1 MLGWALDSLGYRI
14 RKAEREWRA
23 TNTVSREDAYGPIWR
38 QFVELSA
45 HPKRWVILYTTLLMV
60 LSASAWLCW
69 NVYPKCL
76 VFSYLS
82 QPFLK
87 TGQGLSVRLTYVT
100 VIWTIQATLTA
111 LVYPIVISFVTIL
124 LQRRYNAKV
133 ALYIYLADSAAIP
146 SGLGAFVLVGIIGV
160 QYLLAPLAP
169 PAVIPLWGV
178 LDGGAFLFNL
188 WLMATFIYHTFE
200 FIRPDKRAD
209 VMGRYA
215 TNIVWPVEL
224 RKHLMEPVLATV
236 IDEITT
242 IAVRQSGGQ
251 CTVAYNRLGLKRGVQ
266 LMKLQRAKDGQGLDV
281 RIRLLR
287 WSIAL
292 WTAQVRNRTRT
303 MGRCQK
309 GGKFSENLVLSAVR
323 RPGPE
328 LSGLVVYEDGCDN
341 VLPSQLAQKILRHAF
356 VFTANG
362 SEARKMTVKE
372 ILVDLQA
379 EARLALQS
387 EEEET
392 FRERLSEL
400 TEMYRRLVKASV
412 GNRNDTA
419 RGGYP
424 FIADSTNIGSML
436 FDVPVPVYQ
445 VWGRILTEAF
455 NASTNTIEKGTTAVK
470 EVFEKAHAV
479 AFELLKETTDIEM
492 VKYALSIPV
501 SVFYGAQT
509 WWQAKAEQQGDV
521 QHGVCH
527 PTALDPPLSA
537 NYRYSLMSFVS
548 QWELLKRYGLLPSE
562 KEYLAWEELQ
572 SAAPAFEYHLK
583 NTAVMLLVS
592 VYRGDMDGAILA
604 ADMLQKWFG
613 PLQERGEDLYFM
625 PGRATW
631 TLDMMKLPWPEVRDK
646 AAVTVIGNVAESKAV
661 RLPEVVF
668 WAIVKNYWVDVCYT
682 TATGLLHLGEGC
694 DCEGSSV
701 VRLVRALLL
710 GEQLESGDERFID
723 QSLGQPGSLF
733 FSIWRRYYG
742 EGNALTRYTGR
753 LASIVSEAIERTE
766 AQKIHGRVYTSWA
779 FESLESWQDGL
790 LVIMTWLVSKRGV
803 PSLAYDA
810 QFRQWV
816 QDNGIP
822 AGGLVSQ
829 LKELQARLEKED
841 FRHFRDKYACLFAH
855 GTIDTSRTTEVL
867 ETIIKEAEGIKR
879 AVIADAPVD
888 PRRIEEIAGW
898 ASDSDIFGGKPLMW
912 PLSLFG
918 SVVQQVMAE
927 TNTVDGDE
935 RSVVLASYPKN
946 MLIMQDVETRPSNE
960 RQWFSEMIR
969 EYVLAELFKVVVDRL
984 TPSEASA
991 DLPDVYWAQLQG
1003 FATECTRS
1011 GWQPVLFVGNPA
1023 FPAWLLKWIYSPAY
1037 PDMPKPSG
1045 FAFWRDPQ
1053 FSAEDNRKGYLG
1065 SFGAVPAFH
1074 APQIGRESFLVV
1086 KESLKAVTF
1095 LRGPTGRFVEVTYEP
1110 DPKDA
1115 LFVNLKL
1122 SWCVQVE
1129 IQPHHA
1135 LRLMYD

>member
-1 MLGWALDSLGYRI
+1 MLGWAPDSLGYRI
-14 RKAEREWRA
+14 RKAERKWRA
-23 TNTVSREDAYGPIWR
+23 TNTVSRKDAYGPIWR

-45 HPKRWVILYTTLLMV
+45 HPKRWVILYTTLLLV
-60 LSASAWLCW
+60 LSASTWLCW

-76 VFSYLS
+76 VFGYLS

-87 TGQGLSVRLTYVT
+87 TGQGLSVRLAYVT

-146 SGLGAFVLVGIIGV
+146 SGLGALVLVGIIGV
-160 QYLLAPLAP
+160 QYLIVPLVP

-215 TNIVWPVEL
+215 TNIAWPVEL
-224 RKHLMEPVLATV
+224 RKHLMEPVLATA

-242 IAVRQSGGQ
+242 IAARQSGGQ
-251 CTVAYNRLGLKRGVQ
+251 CTLAYDRLGQKRGVQ

-292 WTAQVRNRTRT
+292 WTAQVKNGARTV
-303 MGRCQK
+303 GRCQN
-309 GGKFSENLVLSAVR
+309 GGNFNERLVLSAVR

-328 LSGLVVYEDGCDN
+328 LSGLVVYEDGCDS
-341 VLPSQLAQKILRHAF
+341 VLPSKLAQKILRHAF
-356 VFTANG
+356 VFTASE
-362 SEARKMTVKE
+362 SEARKMTVSS
-372 ILVDLQA
+372 ILADLQA
-379 EARLALQS
+379 EVRLALQS

-400 TEMYRRLVKASV
+400 TEMYRRLVKASI

-419 RGGYP
+419 RGGYS
-424 FIADSTNIGSML
+424 FIADSSSAGSVF
-436 FDVPVPVYQ
+436 FDVPVHQ
-445 VWGRILTEAF
+445 VWGRILTETF
-455 NASTNTIEKGTTAVK
+455 NASTSTIEKGTTAVK
-470 EVFEKAHAV
+470 EVFEKAHVV

-509 WWQAKAEQQGDV
+509 WWQAKVEQQGDV

-527 PTALDPPLSA
+527 PTALHPPLSA
-537 NYRYSLMSFVS
+537 NYTDSLMSFVS
-548 QWELLKRYGLLPSE
+548 QWELLKRYGFLPSE
-562 KEYLAWEELQ
+562 KVYLSWEELQ
-572 SAAPAFEYHLK
+572 NAAPAFEYHLQ

-592 VYRGDMDGAILA
+592 VYRGDRDGAILA

-646 AAVTVIGNVAESKAV
+646 AAVTVIGNVDESKVV

-668 WAIVKNYWVDVCYT
+668 WAIIKNYWVDVCYT
-682 TATGLLHLGEGC
+682 TTAGLLHLGEGC
-694 DCEGSSV
+694 DCDGSLV

-723 QSLGQPGSLF
+723 KSFGQPNRLF
-733 FSIWRRYYG
+733 FSIWRRHYG

-753 LASIVSEAIERTE
+753 LANIVSEAIERTE

-779 FESLESWQDGL
+779 FESLESWRDGL
-790 LVIMTWLVSKRGV
+790 LVIMTWLVSKGGI

-816 QDNGIP
+816 QNRGIP
-822 AGGLVSQ
+822 AEGLVSR
-829 LKELQARLEKED
+829 LRELQVRLEKED
-841 FRHFRDKYACLFAH
+841 FRHFRDKYACLFAP
-855 GTIDTSRTTEVL
+855 GTIDTSRTTEAL
-867 ETIIKEAEGIKR
+867 ETIIKAADEIKR

-888 PRRIEEIAGW
+888 SRRIEEIAGW
-898 ASDSDIFGGKPLMW
+898 ASDADIFGGNPRVW

-918 SVVQQVMAE
+918 SVMQQAMRE
-927 TNTVDGDE
+927 TNTVDGE
-935 RSVVLASYPKN
+935 GRSVVLARYPKS

-960 RQWFSEMIR
+960 RQWFAEMIR
-969 EYVLAELFKVVVDRL
+969 EHVLAALFKVVVDRL

-991 DLPDVYWAQLQG
+991 DSPDVYWAQLQG
-1003 FATECTRS
+1003 FAAKCARS
-1011 GWQPVLFVGNPA
+1011 GRQPVLFVGNPA
-1023 FPAWLLKWIYSPAY
+1023 FPDWLLKWIYSPAY

-1045 FAFWRDPQ
+1045 FAFSRDPQ
-1053 FSAEDNRKGYLG
+1053 FNTGGKREWYLG

-1074 APQIGRESFLVV
+1074 VPQIGRESFLVAR
-1086 KESLKAVTF
+1086 ESLKAVTF
-1095 LRGPTGRFVEVTYEP
+1095 LRGPTGHFVEVAWEP

-1122 SWCVQVE
+1122 SWRVKVE
-1129 IQPHHA
+1129 VEAHPA